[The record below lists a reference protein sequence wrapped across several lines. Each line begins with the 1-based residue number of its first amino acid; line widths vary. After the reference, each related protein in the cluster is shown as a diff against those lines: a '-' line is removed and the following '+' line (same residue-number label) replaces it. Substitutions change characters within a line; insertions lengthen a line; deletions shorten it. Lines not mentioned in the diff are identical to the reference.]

1 MMTIKKSTTAGFGS
15 RPGKDPMGNAKPYAD
30 VQISVPQHI
39 ADCIE
44 AEHGSNE
51 PALIANVAS
60 QYLQLGYDMSR
71 VAGASAT
78 TNDLQKVLD
87 NGNNT
92 LLKHHENVVNSV
104 TNLTN
109 DLEQVLK
116 ESLEAE
122 NKHLAKTLFDAKQEF
137 TAASSLLT
145 DGDNVNSIPYQVAK
159 AAEEHVMNAIS
170 KSHQALD
177 IASEGSIANKLFA
190 MFESKLNDLSQKQ
203 AAHKASLDEQTHA
216 MREAL
221 GLQKKIEDVED
232 KSSAKGTSMEEVV
245 GDCLTI
251 IAGNHGDVAE
261 NIGNVTDGIGKSKKG
276 DHLITVML
284 DGSPV
289 GKIVFEDKAGTYT
302 MSGPT
307 SLPSQL
313 SDAATNY
320 NASICVGV
328 VTDNGPKKVS
338 DKGYQ
343 KVGSNCH
350 IVVVDWKNQDFTGLE
365 ILYPILRELIIVN
378 HLAQANVVDE
388 INKETLVMICEEQ
401 LQKLHNFNKIKK
413 NLRSTVALTAN
424 NIADEIGNLQL
435 ELKES
440 FTKMLHAVKQGGAS

>member
-1 MMTIKKSTTAGFGS
+1 MTIKKSRTAGFGS
-15 RPGKDPMGNAKPYAD
+15 RPGQDPTGNAKPYAD

-39 ADCIE
+39 ADTIV
-44 AEHGSNE
+44 AEFESEE
-51 PALIANVAS
+51 PTLIANIAS
-60 QYLQLGYDMSR
+60 QYLQLGYQMSR

-78 TNDLQKVLD
+78 TKDLQMVLD
-87 NGNNT
+87 NGSNA
-92 LLKHHENVVNSV
+92 LLKHHEDVVNSV
-104 TNLTN
+104 ADLTKE
-109 DLEQVLK
+109 LEKVLMQA
-116 ESLEAE
+116 LEAE
-122 NKHLAKTLFDAKQEF
+122 NKNLAKTLFDAKEEF
-137 TAASSLLT
+137 TVASSLLT
-145 DGDNVNSIPYQVAK
+145 DGDNVNSIPFQVAK
-159 AAEEHVMNAIS
+159 AAEEHVTNAIS

-177 IASEGSIANKLFA
+177 IASEGSFANKLFA
-190 MFESKLNDLSQKQ
+190 MFESKLDELSQKQ

-221 GLQKKIEDVED
+221 GLQKKIEEVED
-232 KSSAKGTSMEEVV
+232 KSSAKGTSMEDVV

-313 SDAATNY
+313 SDAAINY
-320 NASICVGV
+320 NASLCVGV
-328 VTDNGPKKVS
+328 VTENGPKKVS

-378 HLAQANVVDE
+378 HLAQANQVDE
-388 INKETLVMICEEQ
+388 IDKETLVMICEEQ

>member
-1 MMTIKKSTTAGFGS
+1 
-15 RPGKDPMGNAKPYAD
+15 MGNAKPYSG

-92 LLKHHENVVNSV
+92 LLKHHEDVVNSV

-109 DLEQVLK
+109 DLEKVLK

-122 NKHLAKTLFDAKQEF
+122 NKNLAKTLFDARQEF

-145 DGDNVNSIPYQVAK
+145 DGDNVNSIPFKVAK
-159 AAEEHVMNAIS
+159 AAEEHVTNAIS

-313 SDAATNY
+313 SDAAINY
-320 NASICVGV
+320 NASLCVGV
-328 VTDNGPKKVS
+328 VTNNGPKKVS

-343 KVGSNCH
+343 
-350 IVVVDWKNQDFTGLE
+350 
-365 ILYPILRELIIVN
+365 
-378 HLAQANVVDE
+378 
-388 INKETLVMICEEQ
+388 
-401 LQKLHNFNKIKK
+401 
-413 NLRSTVALTAN
+413 
-424 NIADEIGNLQL
+424 
-435 ELKES
+435 
-440 FTKMLHAVKQGGAS
+440 